1 MGRRYTELAAY
12 SVESTYEN
20 LMAGSST
27 KGATVIGA
35 PKGPSAPERMLATQ
49 ASAMPSCSLLRYV
62 GVGGVGYLAGICGP
76 TLEDATNAVCS
87 KTPMFVAPT
96 VMPH

>member
-1 MGRRYTELAAY
+1 
-12 SVESTYEN
+12 
-20 LMAGSST
+20 MAGYST

-62 GVGGVGYLAGICGP
+62 GVGGMGYLAGISSICGGILP
-76 TLEDATNAVCS
+76 DRDRTYRVIFNLSRYDLV
-87 KTPMFVAPT
+87 
-96 VMPH
+96 